1 MKKIIFAEYKKK
13 IKNRN
18 QLPKWQLNENNNNQQ
33 SKATTMQEYTMKCES
48 FSFSTENRRIQN
60 GLSGEGDFWRQDNG

>member
-1 MKKIIFAEYKKK
+1 
-13 IKNRN
+13 
-18 QLPKWQLNENNNNQQ
+18 LNENNNNQQ